1 MVNKKNSHH
10 IVVIGS
16 INYDILMRQDTFPKV
31 GETVLADDVKM
42 SGGGKGANQAVQAVK
57 LGARVTMIGAVG
69 EDVFG
74 DILLDELDS
83 YGVETHLMKRVSGTS
98 SGLGLV
104 NYLPSGQLLSNVYP
118 GANMHLGVDD
128 IDKVSSL
135 IRSASMIV
143 LQTEIALDTLC
154 HAISLAHEYRIPV
167 MYNAAPAKELPDG
180 ILEKVDYLVMN
191 EAEAEFFCRQSF
203 PSVDMA
209 MDGAKRL
216 QERLQNTI
224 IVTMGP
230 QGALVVSDDTATSI
244 PPIDVPVVETTGAGD
259 SFVGAL
265 AVMMSKQVPIID
277 ACNVATC
284 ASSITIQKPGGQ
296 IAMPTLQEVMDLYTT
311 VYEKEIQFM

>member
-1 MVNKKNSHH
+1 MVNKKKSHH

-16 INYDILMRQDTFPKV
+16 INYDILMRQDRFPKV

-74 DILLDELDS
+74 DILLHELDS
-83 YGVETHLMKRVSGTS
+83 YGVDTHLIKRVSGTS

-118 GANMHLGVDD
+118 GANMHLGIED
-128 IDKVSSL
+128 IDAISSL
-135 IRSASMIV
+135 IRSAAMIV

-154 HAISLAHEYRIPV
+154 HTISLAHEYGVPV
-167 MYNAAPAKELPDG
+167 MYNAAPAKELPPG
-180 ILEKVDYLVMN
+180 ILEKVDYLIMN
-191 EAEAEFFCRQSF
+191 EAEAEFHCLQSF
-203 PSVDMA
+203 SSVDMA
-209 MDGAKRL
+209 MDGAKHLQKRL
-216 QERLQNTI
+216 RNI
-224 IVTMGP
+224 IVVTLGP
-230 QGALVVSDDTATSI
+230 QGALVVSDDTAAHI
-244 PPIDVPVVETTGAGD
+244 HPIDVPVIETTGAGD

-265 AVMMSKQVPIID
+265 AVMMSKGIPITE

-284 ASSITIQKPGGQ
+284 ASSLTIQKPGGQ
-296 IAMPTLQEVMDLYTT
+296 MAMPTLQEVIDLYTT
-311 VYEKEIQFM
+311 VYEKEIQFV